1 MTKAEE
7 RKKKKAIAEAI
18 AIRYGKGKHAPKDA
32 PVLTARLIERM
43 KKEGHINI
51 IEEVEKEGI

>member
-1 MTKAEE
+1 MNKED

-18 AIRYGKGKHAPKDA
+18 AIRYGRGKHKPENGA
-32 PVLTARLIERM
+32 VLTNRLIERM

-51 IEEVEKEGI
+51 IEESND